1 MFADLVVWRK
11 NKTIF
16 WYLLFQKINRYFR
29 ISLVGWFPLLL
40 QTFGS
45 LPRNN
50 KLYQSHKDISV
61 PVFWPFSIS
70 SYNSSFF
77 RFRKI
82 PTFSSFSRL
91 CVFFCFCQLAGC
103 WPSLSLQ
110 SRFWIFKHFPENQSF
125 FNIIFSFNS
134 LFVNKIHCMV
144 SHPYIF
150 WMTSYILR
158 MPNLLLLWN
167 VHQQTCPK
175 AFATLKSH
183 WKMAKSQEP
192 F

>member
-1 MFADLVVWRK
+1 MHSMFADLVVWRK

-70 SYNSSFF
+70 SYNPCFF
-77 RFRKI
+77 QIRKNSHI
-82 PTFSSFSRL
+82 FSFSIL
-91 CVFFCFCQLAGC
+91 LFCFRQLAGC

-125 FNIIFSFNS
+125 FNI
-134 LFVNKIHCMV
+134 
-144 SHPYIF
+144 YIF
-150 WMTSYILR
+150 I
-158 MPNLLLLWN
+158 
-167 VHQQTCPK
+167 QQFVC
-175 AFATLKSH
+175 
-183 WKMAKSQEP
+183 
-192 F
+192 